1 MHEDD
6 DYHLSTYDGVYTDDD
21 DDEVDDTYGEEDADD
36 LLGQTADADANP
48 ALSKKDIDIMVIGG
62 LAKQVTEDLNE
73 LRAQMVTAATKVKEI
88 QKRIDGIQKDDRKAM
103 HEVKRYKPSPP
114 SAPSPHRDTPPTST
128 KPSTINKQR
137 TRLSAQDI
145 KHFRSIIDNY
155 KLRLENAGCAMDL
168 VHVSQEPKIGPRTP
182 GLSPDDAKK
191 ERTRLRYQFKK
202 DYHAYFKKEE
212 ERLRMLCDK
221 RKA

>member
-6 DYHLSTYDGVYTDDD
+6 DFHLSTYDGVYTDDD
-21 DDEVDDTYGEEDADD
+21 DDEVDDAYDEEDADAD
-36 LLGQTADADANP
+36 ADAAADADANP

-62 LAKQVTEDLNE
+62 LAKQVMEDLNE
-73 LRAQMVTAATKVKEI
+73 LRAQMVTTSSKVKEI
-88 QKRIDGIQKDDRKAM
+88 QKRIDGIQKEDRKAM

-114 SAPSPHRDTPPTST
+114 AAPSTHSDTPHTSA
-128 KPSTINKQR
+128 KPSANPQR

-145 KHFRSIIDNY
+145 KRFRSIIDNY

-182 GLSPDDAKK
+182 GLSPEDAKK